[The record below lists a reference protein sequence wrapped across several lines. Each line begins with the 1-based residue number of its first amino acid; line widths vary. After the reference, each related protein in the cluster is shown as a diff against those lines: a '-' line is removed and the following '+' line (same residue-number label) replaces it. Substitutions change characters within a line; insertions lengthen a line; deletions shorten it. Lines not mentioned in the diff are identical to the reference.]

1 MTTNKKPQVVHKTD
15 WCLRPM
21 TECGITIRHSI
32 KSQEAWKFVT
42 CKKCLRMRRGPMGGE
57 WRKDLSK

>member
-1 MTTNKKPQVVHKTD
+1 MTINKKPQVVHKTD

-42 CKKCLRMRRGPMGGE
+42 CKRCLRMRRDL
-57 WRKDLSK
+57 WRGK